1 MSQLPVYMDG
11 VQVGTATVTVSP
23 DTSGSSRFDIIVERQ
38 GISVTIKNRTLSG
51 YDSYGNPVW
60 TYSAEANEKAIINFM
75 RGDERLVLS
84 GELEVGDAIG
94 YFKTNS
100 VVADGKRV
108 TVGSTDYQV
117 LSVIPI
123 YLRDSL
129 SHYEAKL
136 RRVTD

>member
-1 MSQLPVYMDG
+1 MSKLPVYMDD
-11 VQVGTATVTVSP
+11 VQVGTATITVSP
-23 DTSGSSRFDIIVERQ
+23 DTGGSRFDVIVERQ
-38 GISVTIKNRTLSG
+38 GVSVTIKQRILSG

-75 RGDERLVLS
+75 RGDERFVLS
-84 GELEVGDAIG
+84 GELQIGDAIG
-94 YFKTNS
+94 YFKSNS
-100 VVADGKRV
+100 KVAEGKRV
-108 TVGSTDYQV
+108 TIGGKDYQV

-129 SHYEAKL
+129 SHYEVKL